1 MKKLKLLIFLSILF
15 GVIFIAYLKI
25 EPKIK
30 KSMLIKAY
38 EQKNYKIYYREIEL
52 KDADY
57 NSF

>member
-38 EQKNYKIYYREIEL
+38 EQKNYKIY
-52 KDADY
+52 
-57 NSF
+57 